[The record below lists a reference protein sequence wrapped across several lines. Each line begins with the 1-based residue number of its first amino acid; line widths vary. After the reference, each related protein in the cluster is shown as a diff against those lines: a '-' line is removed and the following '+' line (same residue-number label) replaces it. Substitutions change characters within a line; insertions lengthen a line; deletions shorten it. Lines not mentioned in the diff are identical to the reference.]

1 MGRNGSTMG
10 VFLKFWRHRALLRAF
25 IGREIRS
32 RYIGSGAGIFWALIH
47 PLLLLGLYALIFST
61 IFKVALPE
69 LGERRFIEFVAVA
82 LWPWLAFQESVQR
95 GLQAVVA
102 NSALVKKVAFP
113 PELLVYGAVMGTFIV
128 HLIGYIVV
136 LALLAILGHGL
147 HASGIFGALALLG
160 LLLILSLSIALPLAA
175 MQTLARDTDQF
186 MAPVFIVLFY
196 ATQILYPLTAVPE
209 WLRNGMAWNPLLY
222 FVQPIRD
229 LLLTGHY
236 SLDWQTLMAW
246 ALVPV
251 LFVAGYQFF
260 RRLAPHFEDF
270 L

>member
-1 MGRNGSTMG
+1 MGCLDK
-10 VFLKFWRHRALLRAF
+10 VWRHRALLQAF

-32 RYIGSGAGIFWALIH
+32 RYIGSSAGLFWALIH

-95 GLQAVVA
+95 GLQAVVTNA
-102 NSALVKKVAFP
+102 ALVKKVAFP
-113 PELLVYGAVMGTFIV
+113 PELLVYGAVIGTFVV
-128 HLIGYIVV
+128 HLTGYLLI
-136 LALLAILGHGL
+136 LILLATLGHGL
-147 HASGIFGALALLG
+147 HAEGIVGGLALLG
-160 LLLILSLSIALPLAA
+160 LLLVFSLAIALPLAA
-175 MQTLARDTDQF
+175 MQTLTRDTDQF

-196 ATQILYPLTAVPE
+196 ATPILYPLASVPE

-236 SLDWQTLMAW
+236 PLDWKTLVAW

>member
-1 MGRNGSTMG
+1 MASTM
-10 VFLKFWRHRALLRAF
+10 VFLVRTWRHRALLQAF

-32 RYIGSGAGIFWALIH
+32 RYIGSIAGIFWALIH

-69 LGERRFIEFVAVA
+69 LGERRFVEFVAVA

-102 NSALVKKVAFP
+102 NAALVKKVAFP

-128 HLIGYIVV
+128 HMIGYLIV

-147 HASGIFGALALLG
+147 HAIGIVGALVLLV
-160 LLLILSLSIALPLAA
+160 LLLVLSLSIALPLAA

-196 ATQILYPLTAVPE
+196 TTPILYPLASVPE
-209 WLRNGMAWNPLLY
+209 WLGRGMAWNPLLY

-236 SLDWQTLMAW
+236 ALDWQTLVAW

-251 LFVAGYQFF
+251 LFVIGYQFF
-260 RRLAPHFEDF
+260 LRLAPHFEDF